1 MYVNERFCAP
11 EQERLE
17 KNENICDA
25 TFSKWLYHSFA
36 FELVYF
42 SSLPNN
48 TKIKCPIEL
57 AARYFL
63 TYPFHVQI
71 RVTLGIEVNQSFGM
85 FLFADKSAIAVV
97 HLNMNDRERFIMDW

>member
-1 MYVNERFCAP
+1 MKFWLWSIF
-11 EQERLE
+11 LE
-17 KNENICDA
+17 LCD
-25 TFSKWLYHSFA
+25 FSQ
-36 FELVYF
+36 V
-42 SSLPNN
+42 PNN
-48 TKIKCPIEL
+48 ANKIVNKWPIEL
-57 AARYFL
+57 TALYFL